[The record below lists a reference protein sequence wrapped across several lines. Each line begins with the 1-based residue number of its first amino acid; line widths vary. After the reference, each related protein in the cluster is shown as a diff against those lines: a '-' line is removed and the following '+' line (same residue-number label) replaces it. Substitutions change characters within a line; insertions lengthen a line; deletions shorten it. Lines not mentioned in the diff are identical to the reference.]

1 MYETV
6 IVHHHFLAI
15 KCKKGLSS
23 SPGPRRIFVLHTPS
37 RSRYNTGGKNDVHYH
52 KLSFGRYM
60 AWTRSRVIQVTS
72 IRSKTNRIHTLWT
85 QFLEIIFTHDNL
97 HREFYPR
104 IKTPRARSP
113 GHHGQ
118 WKMSW
123 ILRLLK
129 LTFIFLAPRVTEKS
143 GKYFIQDDL
152 KNRSIVVCESPV
164 IVRWN
169 DVGSGISISDWMTPH
184 NRTFVMLRNVL
195 YLK

>member
-6 IVHHHFLAI
+6 IVHHHCLAI

-97 HREFYPR
+97 HREFYPC
-104 IKTPRARSP
+104 IKTPRARTSWTMKNELINLHLP
-113 GHHGQ
+113 RPPCNREIWEIFYTRWPQKSFHCCLWESGDC
-118 WKMSW
+118 KMEW
-123 ILRLLK
+123 CRVRDIDIRL
-129 LTFIFLAPRVTEKS
+129 
-143 GKYFIQDDL
+143 DDAAQSHIC
-152 KNRSIVVCESPV
+152 NA
-164 IVRWN
+164 
-169 DVGSGISISDWMTPH
+169 T
-184 NRTFVMLRNVL
+184 MLRNVL